1 MKHQIITCNQ
11 FDKIEFEPN
20 LVIGFYQDIKEPNFK
35 SHYKKIKQRFP
46 NIDFVACSTESNI
59 YNQIP
64 YVDTDEEHI
73 CVYLFLKLKKE
84 AYNISLLKTDEQ
96 FCTTNDKE
104 IYDAIVLSSGY
115 SKLLDEDIVLLKA
128 KFGIDNLFGA
138 IAGVSDKNNTPQVF
152 YNGKFY
158 SDSILLLLLEK
169 RFYQI
174 TGVSIHQFE
183 PVGFELNITKAKDNV
198 IYELDNRPAL
208 DVLDDIVGTIT
219 DKKVKSFSFPFFLKK
234 AIYHSFEESPLA
246 SIKDFDRVQKTITLY
261 RYIRDQDKLKLSIS
275 ITSQEQMHR
284 LKKFNN
290 IRQNDG
296 VAFIFNCLGIK
307 HYLGMMEYV
316 YLMDLKRQLKMPFIG
331 FHSFGEVGSIETNSD
346 TTLHNQT
353 ISLAVLSPTKDK
365 K

>member
-11 FDKIEFEPN
+11 FDKLDFEPN
-20 LVIGFYQDIKEPNFK
+20 LVIGFYQDIKESSFK

-46 NIDFVACSTESNI
+46 HIDFIACSTESNI

-64 YVDTDEEHI
+64 YVDMDEEHI
-73 CVYLFLKLKKE
+73 CIYLFLKIKKDAYDINILKSNE
-84 AYNISLLKTDEQ
+84 E
-96 FCTTNDKE
+96 FCTTDKE
-104 IYDAIVLSSGY
+104 KSYDAIVLSSEY
-115 SKLLDEDIVLLKA
+115 SKLLDEDIASLKA
-128 KFGIDNLFGA
+128 KFKIDNLFGA
-138 IAGVSDKNNTPQVF
+138 IAGVSDMKNTPKIF
-152 YNGKFY
+152 YNGEFY
-158 SDSILLLLLEK
+158 SDSLLLLVVDRK
-169 RFYQI
+169 YYQI
-174 TGVSIHQFE
+174 TGLSIHQFE
-183 PVGFELNITKAKDNV
+183 PVGFELNITRAKDDV

-208 DVLDDIVGTIT
+208 DVLDEIVGTIT
-219 DKKVKSFSFPFFLKK
+219 HKKIKSFSFPFFLKK

-261 RYIRDQDKLKLSIS
+261 RYIKDQDKLKLSIP

-331 FHSFGEVGSIETNSD
+331 FHSFGEIGSIETNSD

-353 ISLAVLSPTKDK
+353 ISLAILSPTKDK